1 MRVVNKITFE
11 AKDDAEALR
20 LAGERLGKDAVILS
34 SRPVKIGGVFGFF
47 KKSVLLVSAGILEDE
62 SKDSRKDKSEDGDSA
77 RERLA
82 AFQKLLELRHA
93 TEMNTPLVV
102 AAPNTSQSNSNS
114 YVNPAP
120 NISSVKDIYQ
130 PSGRVQSKTPVSDND
145 TRQHNTNASYLEIKG
160 EVNSLSEK
168 LADVIKK
175 LDGRFSVSVSNDQ
188 PEFSDEDNENI
199 YRTLINSEMSPDYAK
214 KLINEYINS
223 GHQEAFSDWLAKKVN
238 VASTDPMVAVG
249 GRKVAFIGPTGVGK
263 TTTIAKLAAI
273 FSLWEHKKVL
283 LLTSDTYRIAAV
295 EQLRTYAKILKIPT
309 EVIFEPDGVGE
320 ILQNYEKTDII
331 LLDTAGRNQKD
342 IRHIEAFSSLFD
354 AFKPDAV
361 HLVLAAN
368 MKYKDMLD
376 VIDRV
381 SSLDI
386 SHLIFTKLDE
396 TTSFGS
402 IFDIADR
409 LGKSFSFFT
418 AGQNVPND
426 IEVASGESLCKMIFD
441 TKKAVKENI

>member
-20 LAGERLGKDAVILS
+20 LASERLGKDAVVLS
-34 SRPVKIGGVFGFF
+34 SRPVKVGGIFGLFR
-47 KKSVLLVSAGILEDE
+47 KNVLLVSAGILEDDL
-62 SKDSRKDKSEDGDSA
+62 KDVRKDKSNDGDSA

-93 TEMNTPLVV
+93 TEMNAPLTV
-102 AAPNTSQSNSNS
+102 PSQNNIQNNIS
-114 YVNPAP
+114 YMNPMP
-120 NISSVKDIYQ
+120 NIGTVKDIYQ
-130 PSGRVQSKTPVSDND
+130 PSGRVPNKAPISDNAAN
-145 TRQHNTNASYLEIKG
+145 RQSTNTSFGDIRG

-175 LDGRFSVSVSNDQ
+175 LNEQSYAPESNGQ
-188 PEFSDEDNENI
+188 PEFSDEAHENI
-199 YRTLINSEMSPDYAK
+199 YRTLLNSEMSSDYAK
-214 KLINEYINS
+214 RLINEYINLKS
-223 GHQEAFSDWLAKKVN
+223 EETFENWLTEKVN
-238 VASTDPMVAVG
+238 VASADPILAVG
-249 GRKVAFIGPTGVGK
+249 GRKIAFIGPTGVGK

-295 EQLRTYAKILKIPT
+295 EQLRTYAKILGIPT
-309 EVIFEPDGVGE
+309 EVIYEPDGVNG
-320 ILQNYEKTDII
+320 ILENYEKTDVI

-342 IRHIEAFSSLFD
+342 TRHIEAFSSLFD
-354 AFKPDAV
+354 AFKPDAI

-386 SHLIFTKLDE
+386 SHLVFTKLDE
-396 TTSFGS
+396 TTSYGS
-402 IFDIADR
+402 VFDIADK
-409 LGKSFSFFT
+409 LGKPFSFFT

-426 IEVASGESLCKMIFD
+426 IEVASGEYLCKMIFNRE
-441 TKKAVKENI
+441 KSVSGKG

>member
-20 LAGERLGKDAVILS
+20 LAGERLGKDAVVLS
-34 SRPVKIGGVFGFF
+34 SRPVKVGGILGLFR
-47 KKSVLLVSAGILEDE
+47 KNMLLVSAGILEDD
-62 SKDSRKDKSEDGDSA
+62 SKDAKKDKSDDGDSA

-93 TEMNTPLVV
+93 TEMNAPLTVPAQNTPQT
-102 AAPNTSQSNSNS
+102 NYNNS
-114 YVNPAP
+114 YLNTAP

-130 PSGRVQSKTPVSDND
+130 PSGRAPSSGNVIKQQD
-145 TRQHNTNASYLEIKG
+145 TNASFLEIKG

-168 LADVIKK
+168 LAGVIKK
-175 LDGRFSVSVSNDQ
+175 LNEQSFAPEFSAP
-188 PEFSDEDNENI
+188 PEFSDEVHENI
-199 YRTLINSEMSPDYAK
+199 YRTLINSEMSSDYAK
-214 KLINEYINS
+214 KLINEYLNS
-223 GHQEAFSDWLAKKVN
+223 QREEAFEDWLAKKMN
-238 VASTDPMVAVG
+238 IASTDPMLAVG

-295 EQLRTYAKILKIPT
+295 EQLRTYAKILGIPT
-309 EVIFEPDGVGE
+309 EVIFEPDGING
-320 ILQNYEKTDII
+320 ILENYEKTDVI

-342 IRHIEAFSSLFD
+342 ARHIEAFNSLFE

-381 SSLDI
+381 ESLDI
-386 SHLIFTKLDE
+386 SHLVFTKLDE
-396 TTSFGS
+396 TTSYGS
-402 IFDIADR
+402 IFDIADK
-409 LGKSFSFFT
+409 LGKPFSFFT

-426 IEVASGESLCKMIFD
+426 IEVASGEYLCRMIF
-441 TKKAVKENI
+441 